1 MGRRT
6 TAVIAACLMALS
18 LAACGD
24 DGDNGADN
32 AGSGSE
38 NAGQS
43 GGDNTLQIV
52 ESEYAFNITGEA
64 VAGSLAIDVEN
75 AGAELHEIGMAKLLD
90 GKTMDDV
97 RAALDAATEETE
109 NVLEGVA
116 EEDTAIDELAG
127 GQAPGTS
134 YTITGPDAE
143 AGEYAVL
150 CFIPNA
156 EGVPHFKLGMV
167 GSFTVA
173 EGSDDESPEPGVT
186 YTATNEEL
194 DGPTEVEA
202 GETAIAVVND
212 TDIPREILLLKLA
225 EGKTVEDA
233 GAFFESADQ
242 GPPDF
247 ANSPFEFFTFVF
259 DAEADRTLTVD
270 LTPGQWAIETPDPEN
285 QFEGPPTENPHAI
298 LFTVS

>member
-6 TAVIAACLMALS
+6 TALIAACLMALS

-24 DGDNGADN
+24 NGDNDSAD
-32 AGSGSE
+32 A
-38 NAGQS
+38 
-43 GGDNTLQIV
+43 GGDAAEGATGNTLEII
-52 ESEYAFNITGEA
+52 ESEYAFNITGEP

-75 AGAELHEIGMAKLLD
+75 AGTELHEIGMAKLLD

-97 RAALDAATEETE
+97 RAALEAATPETE
-109 NVLEGVA
+109 NVLEGVT
-116 EEDTAIDELAG
+116 EEDAAIDELGG

-134 YTITGPDAE
+134 YSITGPEVE
-143 AGEYAVL
+143 AGEYALL
-150 CFIPNA
+150 CFIPNS

-167 GSFTVA
+167 ASFTVA
-173 EGSDDESPEPGVT
+173 EGSDDSLPDPAVT
-186 YTATNEEL
+186 YTATDEKT

-202 GETAIAVVND
+202 GETAIEVVND
-212 TDIPREILLLKLA
+212 TSTNREILLLKLA

-233 GAFFESADQ
+233 GAFFESAEQ

-247 ANSPFEFFTFVF
+247 SNSPFEFFSFMF
-259 DAEADRTLTVD
+259 DAEADRTLTVN

-285 QFEGPPTENPHAI
+285 QFEGPPQDNPHLI
-298 LFTVS
+298 LFTVA